1 MWPRIWRKHFKVCD
15 KYKIKVGNEFW
26 ITSVL
31 FSVYYGY
38 SYVPQANRNR
48 KPVGDT
54 GTLHR
59 SHAEY
64 AFIKF
69 TLGAGAGYLVN

>member
-15 KYKIKVGNEFW
+15 KYKIKVGNKFW
-26 ITSVL
+26 IASVL
-31 FSVYYGY
+31 FTVYYGY
-38 SYVPQANRNR
+38 NYMQAATE

-59 SHAEY
+59 SHAECIHHMESEL
-64 AFIKF
+64 A
-69 TLGAGAGYLVN
+69 T